1 MRNVKNKTSIVS
13 VGKATNVNMSEKP
26 NQDEKP
32 QCLMSVSVWSQT
44 CLFDVPDQL
53 NARFD

>member
-13 VGKATNVNMSEKP
+13 VGKATNVNKSEKP

-32 QCLMSVSVWSQT
+32 QCLMSVSVWSGPSLDYLMFQIS
-44 CLFDVPDQL
+44 
-53 NARFD
+53 